1 MWPAM
6 AWVVV
11 FMIAP
16 LGFMFVFSFWR
27 YSQFELYPD
36 FTLDNYI
43 ALFDSAVYVNVLVR
57 TVLIATFTTITTIAL
72 AYPLVIF
79 LHRQDRR
86 VAVFIIALVV
96 VPFWVNTLVRNY
108 AFFSLLQR
116 EGLINFVLGKLG
128 FVPAEI
134 LFTTQAVLLVS
145 VYLFLPFAIISLYA
159 SVEKISPSLLE
170 AAEDLGAGS
179 WQTFRRVLFPL
190 SWSGLQ
196 VAVFFVF
203 IPSLGLFLTPAMI
216 GGGRTTMLSNL
227 VVPLMAQTRNFAAGS
242 AFVFVML
249 AIVLVLVML
258 LGRRMNLES
267 LYAGGAGAASSR
279 RSGKKRSGWL
289 MAYTAL
295 ILVFLYTPISLI
307 VLFSFDKNFVAGF
320 PLQGFTM
327 QWYQDALKNPVL
339 IRALKNSIYIA
350 SLASVI
356 TVAIAA
362 PAAYAVARFRFVG
375 RELFRALVLIP
386 VVVPDIVLAAGI
398 LILLVRL
405 DVSLSLLTIVAGHVT
420 YALPFVFFVVLAQQY
435 GSSAALE
442 EAAHDLGANSL
453 QKFRYVTLP
462 LMLPA
467 LLVGGILVFT
477 ISLNDFMITFMLTGT
492 TSTLPLFMWALLRGA
507 FSPELNAVAT
517 VLTAA
522 TLVILVSPILV
533 SMYLQRRERR
543 SIQKAGEPGELGV
556 GHVNR

>member
-1 MWPAM
+1 MTTSTGAIAAAARWAALAPRRLQRVGALAVLGRSVPVWPAM

-86 VAVFIIALVV
+86 VAVFIIALIV

-267 LYAGGAGAASSR
+267 LYAGGAGASSSR
-279 RSGKKRSGWL
+279 RRRKEEERLADGVHRSDSR
-289 MAYTAL
+289 
-295 ILVFLYTPISLI
+295 V
-307 VLFSFDKNFVAGF
+307 
-320 PLQGFTM
+320 PLHADQ
-327 QWYQDALKNPVL
+327 
-339 IRALKNSIYIA
+339 
-350 SLASVI
+350 
-356 TVAIAA
+356 
-362 PAAYAVARFRFVG
+362 
-375 RELFRALVLIP
+375 
-386 VVVPDIVLAAGI
+386 PDSA
-398 LILLVRL
+398 LLVRQEL
-405 DVSLSLLTIVAGHVT
+405 RGGVSLAGLHDAVVSGRPQGSGSQSRSEEQHLHRVPRVRHHCGDSSPRGLRSRALPVRGTGVVPGVGAHSRRRTRHRAGGGYPDPVGEARRVAVVVDHCCGACDLRTAVRLLSWSLLSSTVPVRRSRKPPTTSAPTHCK
-420 YALPFVFFVVLAQQY
+420 
-435 GSSAALE
+435 SSA
-442 EAAHDLGANSL
+442 
-453 QKFRYVTLP
+453 
-462 LMLPA
+462 M
-467 LLVGGILVFT
+467 
-477 ISLNDFMITFMLTGT
+477 
-492 TSTLPLFMWALLRGA
+492 
-507 FSPELNAVAT
+507 SPC
-517 VLTAA
+517 
-522 TLVILVSPILV
+522 P
-533 SMYLQRRERR
+533 
-543 SIQKAGEPGELGV
+543 
-556 GHVNR
+556 